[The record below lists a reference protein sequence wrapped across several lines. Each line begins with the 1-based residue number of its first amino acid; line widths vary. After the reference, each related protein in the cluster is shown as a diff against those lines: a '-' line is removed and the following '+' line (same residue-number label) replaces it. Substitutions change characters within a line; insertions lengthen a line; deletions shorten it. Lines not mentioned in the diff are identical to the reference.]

1 MSKIHGQEF
10 PRLILPLC
18 SPCGERRGSLPPPP
32 CMGSFN
38 PRSPCGERPESE
50 IRQVTPCSVS
60 IHAPRVGS
68 DIILCCNAKV
78 ARKFQSTLPVWGATP
93 SLPNYATEHMFQSTL
108 PVWGATAR
116 FGPDV
121 NTAYVSIHAPRVGSD
136 LHAQEPFTAKLSFNP
151 RSPCGERLHEW
162 SLITGLP
169 GFQSTLPVWGATA
182 KMHKILFLISE
193 EYVDSAKRQAVG
205 LNIKGNLPFIPSAF

>member
-68 DIILCCNAKV
+68 DIILCCMPK
-78 ARKFQSTLPVWGATP
+78 LPG
-93 SLPNYATEHMFQSTL
+93 
-108 PVWGATAR
+108 
-116 FGPDV
+116 
-121 NTAYVSIHAPRVGSD
+121 
-136 LHAQEPFTAKLSFNP
+136 SFNP
-151 RSPCGERLHEW
+151 RSPCGERLHPSRIMPLSICFNPRSPCGERQHVLGPM
-162 SLITGLP
+162 SIPLM
-169 GFQSTLPVWGATA
+169 FQSTLPVWGATA

>member
-1 MSKIHGQEF
+1 MEGNVSKIHGQEF

-108 PVWGATAR
+108 PVWGATA
-116 FGPDV
+116 
-121 NTAYVSIHAPRVGSD
+121 
-136 LHAQEPFTAKLSFNP
+136 
-151 RSPCGERLHEW
+151 
-162 SLITGLP
+162 
-169 GFQSTLPVWGATA
+169 